1 VARHGQ
7 LAVSGLFV
15 VVGSALEVSRRVAPV
30 PAQRSTVVMIMGTG
44 DRTTPYD
51 GGPLIRHGLTGLVRK
66 RRAVRHGERAQ
77 RVADAAAFSSAG
89 SGSQP
94 ACDQTTFPAAETSTS
109 HGWSCT
115 P

>member
-1 VARHGQ
+1 VFPDGWKGFWHQLRPPDRQSNLDDARFLAELSVHLEGQVVARSWPVYLAGISNGARFAEHVARHGQ
-7 LAVSGLFV
+7 
-15 VVGSALEVSRRVAPV
+15 
-30 PAQRSTVVMIMGTG
+30 
-44 DRTTPYD
+44 
-51 GGPLIRHGLTGLVRK
+51 
-66 RRAVRHGERAQ
+66 AQ